1 MYKITF
7 DQKFIDRI
15 ALGEKNTTIRKR
27 IYQTGDTKVVLPDG
41 RSAGLTIEIKLSKR
55 VAKHSIWHML
65 EEADPRSLG
74 FDSIEEALDFYAGYL
89 QGSSEAVVVH
99 FIKKEQQNV

>member
-1 MYKITF
+1 MPKITF
-7 DQKFIDRI
+7 EQKFIDRI

-27 IYQTGDTKVVLPDG
+27 MYQLGDTKVVLPNG

-55 VAKHSIWHML
+55 FAKHSVWHML
-65 EEADPRSLG
+65 GEADPRSLG

-89 QGSSEAVVVH
+89 QGSEAVVVH